1 MRILPFWHIND
12 SLRVDI
18 TLGVVR
24 TMSRHI
30 WSKLNKQQ
38 VGAYF
43 EYFMKM
49 EFTMYGFE
57 VYTAEVDDRGVDF
70 VARKD
75 KGAFL
80 EVQAKSLRDFGYVFM
95 RKSHFVP
102 KEGLYLALGLLVDGQ
117 EPLSFLIPSAVWVTP
132 DATFVDRGSDLPC
145 QKSQPEWGINVS
157 RKNLAALEPYS
168 LQPSLERL
176 AAQ

>member
-1 MRILPFWHIND
+1 
-12 SLRVDI
+12 
-18 TLGVVR
+18 
-24 TMSRHI
+24 MSRYI

-75 KGAFL
+75 KGTFL
-80 EVQAKSLRDFGYVFM
+80 EVQAKCLRDFGYVFM
-95 RKSHFVP
+95 RKSHFQP
-102 KEGLYLALGLLVDGQ
+102 KEGLYVALGLLVDTK
-117 EPLSFLIPSAVWVTP
+117 EPMSYLIPSKVWQAP
-132 DATFVDRGSDLPC
+132 NSIFVDRDYKEPGL
-145 QKSQPEWGINVS
+145 KSQPEWGINFS
-157 RKNLAALEPYS
+157 RKNMALLEPYS
-168 LQPSLERL
+168 LQLILERL
-176 AAQ
+176 AKI

>member
-1 MRILPFWHIND
+1 
-12 SLRVDI
+12 
-18 TLGVVR
+18 
-24 TMSRHI
+24 MSRYL
-30 WSKLNKQQ
+30 WSKLNTQQ

-75 KGAFL
+75 KGTFL

-95 RKSHFVP
+95 RKSHFQP
-102 KEGLYLALGLLVDGQ
+102 KEGLYVALGLLLEGK
-117 EPLSFLIPSAVWVTP
+117 EPMSFLIPSQRWQTP
-132 DATFVDRGSDLPC
+132 DAVFVDRDYESPGL
-145 QKSQPEWGINVS
+145 KSQPEWGINFS
-157 RKNLAALEPYS
+157 RKSLSVLAPYS
-168 LQPSLERL
+168 LAPMLERL
-176 AAQ
+176 AVRGDA